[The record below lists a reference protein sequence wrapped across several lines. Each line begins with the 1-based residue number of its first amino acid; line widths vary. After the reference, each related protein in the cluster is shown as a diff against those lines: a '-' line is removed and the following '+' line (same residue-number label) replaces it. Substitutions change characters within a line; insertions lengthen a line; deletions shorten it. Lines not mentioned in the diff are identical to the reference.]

1 MASNK
6 TQHNKA
12 RLVSA
17 MARHLSNV
25 SSACQ
30 EVGLCRKTFY
40 EYKNKD
46 SDFAAQLDQIA
57 IGENGECSDLSSSV
71 SKVGITP
78 QQIQITTDALRKL
91 GATDYLFTLSERE
104 FEDYVLENLNRIASQ
119 SGWSTIRRVERQF
132 RIPIAGSRYARVDI
146 MVWHTDGTGTVI
158 ECKIPT
164 TASTY
169 ELYSIGQL
177 MLYASVIKTQ
187 MGQYPRLVMCAPSIS
202 PMYYRIVKEF
212 NVPIHLLQ
220 IDNEECVYLS

>member
-6 TQHNKA
+6 SEHNKA
-12 RLVSA
+12 RLISA

-25 SSACQ
+25 SNACQ
-30 EVGLCRKTFY
+30 DVGLARRTFY
-40 EYKNKD
+40 EYKKKD
-46 SDFAAQLDQIA
+46 SEFAAQLDKLA
-57 IGENGECSDLSSSV
+57 IGENGECSELSSALAEAR
-71 SKVGITP
+71 ITAK
-78 QQIQITTDALRKL
+78 QTEATLDALGKL
-91 GATDYLFTLSERE
+91 GATEHLFTLSERE
-104 FEDYVLENLNRIASQ
+104 FEDYVLENLERIALK
-119 SGWSTIRRVERQF
+119 SGWATIRRVERQF

-146 MVWHTDGTGTVI
+146 MVWHVDGTGTVI
-158 ECKIPT
+158 ECKVPT

-212 NVPIHLLQ
+212 QVPINLLQ
-220 IDNEECVYLS
+220 IDNDECVYLS